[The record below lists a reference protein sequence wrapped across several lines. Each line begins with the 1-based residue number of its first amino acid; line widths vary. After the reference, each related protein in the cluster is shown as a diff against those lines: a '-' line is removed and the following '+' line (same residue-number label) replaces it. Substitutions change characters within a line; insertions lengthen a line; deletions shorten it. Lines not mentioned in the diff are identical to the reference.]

1 MAERTDSGYSGNG
14 YSGNGYGRDID
25 LQKSDVGNNNNNK
38 GSSSQSDGT
47 SKCGSFIDFISQ
59 IQEISVQESRLENG
73 LDKDLFTLQKTICA
87 LWSGFKLGLSSMI
100 LILLYIIVELVLYID
115 AVEKS
120 IDNNGVLFFIKMLP
134 VFLTVGI
141 TLYITTIS
149 RFAVGNYT
157 NTAIKTFFAG
167 KLVSTLIVGV
177 LFINLLYYLKPLLL
191 SSNISL
197 LHSIG
202 LEYSENFNSVLT
214 VTFLLVSISAFAPF
228 FIYGFRKIFFSID
241 RTDEYEKY

>member
-1 MAERTDSGYSGNG
+1 MAERTDGGYSGSG
-14 YSGNGYGRDID
+14 YTGGGYGRDID
-25 LQKSDVGNNNNNK
+25 LQKSDANGNRK
-38 GSSSQSDGT
+38 GNSSSSDGT
-47 SKCGSFIDFISQ
+47 ENCGSFIDFISK
-59 IQEISVQESRLENG
+59 IQEISVQESKLESG

-100 LILLYIIVELVLYID
+100 LILLYIIVELVLYVDTI
-115 AVEKS
+115 EKS
-120 IDNNGVLFFIKMLP
+120 INNDGVLFFIRMLP

-149 RFAVGNYT
+149 RFAVGSYT

-197 LHSIG
+197 FHSIG